1 MAPLE
6 TTMQVGINLL
16 CLSGFIEADHLP
28 HLRRLK
34 ELGYDGVEIPVLR
47 GGPEH
52 YAWLGRELDA
62 IGLRRT
68 STSVIPSSLASPVSA
83 DREIRQAGRRHL
95 DWALDC
101 ALALGSESLG
111 GPIHAPI
118 GHFTG
123 TGPTADELRHGAE
136 MHRELAERA
145 AAAGLYLSIEP
156 LNRFETYFLNTM
168 AQARAYLD
176 LVDHPACR
184 IMYDTFHANIE
195 ERSQPAAIA
204 ELGPSMGVLHVS
216 ENDRGI
222 PGRGQIDFDAVFR
235 AARAEGYDGWV
246 TVEAFGAG
254 LPELAAATRVWRP
267 LFPDFE
273 TLFAE
278 SIAFIRA
285 QWASA
290 GN

>member
-1 MAPLE
+1 
-6 TTMQVGINLL
+6 MQVGINLL
-16 CLSGFIEADHLP
+16 CLSGFIEEQHLP
-28 HLRRLK
+28 HIRRLK

-47 GGPEH
+47 GSVAH
-52 YAWLGRELDA
+52 YQWLGRELDA

-68 STSVIPSSLASPVSA
+68 STSVVPSIDASPISSDPAV
-83 DREIRQAGRRHL
+83 RKAGREHL

-101 ALALGSESLG
+101 AIALGSESVG
-111 GPIHAPI
+111 GPFHAPI

-123 TGPTADELRHGAE
+123 FGPTADELRYGAE
-136 MHRELAERA
+136 AHNAMAERA
-145 AAAGLYLSIEP
+145 RANGIYLSLEQ

-168 AQARAYLD
+168 EQARAYVD
-176 LVDHPACR
+176 MVDHPAFR

-195 ERSQPAAIA
+195 EQSQARAITT
-204 ELGPSMGVLHVS
+204 LGGHMGVLHVS

-222 PGRGQIDFDAVFR
+222 PGRGHINFAEVFGAVRKAGF
-235 AARAEGYDGWV
+235 DGWV

-254 LPELAAATRVWRP
+254 LPELAAATCVWRP

-278 SIAFIRA
+278 SIGFVRKG
-285 QWASA
+285 WAA
-290 GN
+290 A

>member
-1 MAPLE
+1 
-6 TTMQVGINLL
+6 MQVGINLL

-28 HLRRLK
+28 IIRHLK
-34 ELGYDGVEIPVLR
+34 DLGYDGVEIPVLR
-47 GGPEH
+47 GAPEH
-52 YAWLGRELDA
+52 YGWLGRELDA

-68 STSVIPSSLASPVSA
+68 STSVIPSSHANPVS
-83 DREIRQAGRRHL
+83 DDPDIRAAGRKHL

-123 TGPTADELRHGAE
+123 TGPTADELRYGAE
-136 MHRELAERA
+136 AHHALAERA
-145 AAAGLYLSIEP
+145 SASGVCLSIEP

-184 IMYDTFHANIE
+184 IMYDTFHAHIE
-195 ERSQPAAIA
+195 EQSQPRAIA
-204 ELGPSMGVLHVS
+204 TLGPSMGVLHVS

-222 PGRGQIDFDAVFR
+222 PGRGQIDFDAVFSAVR
-235 AARAEGYDGWV
+235 TTGYDGWV
-246 TVEAFGAG
+246 TLEAFGAG

-285 QWASA
+285 KWAA
-290 GN
+290 ANP